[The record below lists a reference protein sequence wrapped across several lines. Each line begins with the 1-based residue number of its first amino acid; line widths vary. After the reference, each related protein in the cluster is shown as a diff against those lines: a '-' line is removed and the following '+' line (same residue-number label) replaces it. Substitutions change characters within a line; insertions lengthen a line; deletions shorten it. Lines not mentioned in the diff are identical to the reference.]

1 MYPGPED
8 PDLGVFVANLE
19 RELAARGHELVRAVV
34 STRGGGPT
42 RHVRLF
48 RDARRAARRF
58 DADVAYAHFLVPAG
72 LAAALSTRAPLVVTA
87 HGQDVANIDSKPGVR
102 AATRHVVKRA
112 SAVIAVSHWL
122 CDRLESALPEARGK
136 VEVIDCGV
144 DLERFTPRDAEAARA
159 QLGWDADGTAFV
171 CLGGLSERKNVL
183 RLARAFERRGEGT
196 LTFVG
201 DGPLRAALEGRERIR
216 VVGRVRHDDVPTW
229 IAASDVV
236 CQPSLTEPFGLAAL
250 EAMASARSVVATTI
264 GGPPEFV
271 TADAGVL
278 VDPLDDDALV
288 AALSRAAALPQPN
301 LAGREAAA
309 KHDVKRQAERVEE
322 ILLRAARDPRA

>member
-1 MYPGPED
+1 MYPGPND

-19 RELAARGHELVRAVV
+19 RELGARGHEIERAVV
-34 STRGGGPT
+34 DQRGGGPG

-48 RDARRAARRF
+48 RDARRRARRF
-58 DADVAYAHFLVPAG
+58 DPDVAYAHFLVPAG
-72 LAAALSTRAPLVVTA
+72 LAAALATRAPLVVTA
-87 HGQDVANIDSKPGVR
+87 HGQDVANIGSKRGVR
-102 AATRHVVKRA
+102 TATRHVVERA
-112 SAVIAVSHWL
+112 SAVIAVSQWL
-122 CDRLESALPEARGK
+122 RGRLESELPEARGK
-136 VEVIDCGV
+136 CEVVDCGV
-144 DLERFTPRDAEAARA
+144 DLERFAPRDAETARA
-159 QLGWDADGTAFV
+159 GLGWNTDGTAFM

-183 RLARAFERRGEGT
+183 RLARAFERRDEGT
-196 LTFVG
+196 LIFVG
-201 DGPLRAALEGRERIR
+201 DGPLRGALEGRERIR
-216 VVGRVRHDDVPTW
+216 VVGRVRHDDVPAW